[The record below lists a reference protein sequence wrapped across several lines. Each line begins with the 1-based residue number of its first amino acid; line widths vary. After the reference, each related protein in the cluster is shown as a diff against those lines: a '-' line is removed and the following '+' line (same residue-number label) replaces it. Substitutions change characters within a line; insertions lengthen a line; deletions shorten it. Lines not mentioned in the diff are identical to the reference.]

1 MRVHICIA
9 AMLVGSLLISPNSP
23 AQSGWKPDT
32 IKIGTIS
39 NLWDVKFIDENRG
52 VVVGDT
58 AVKTTDGGKTWQP
71 LGIAIGFNGERYL
84 FTSIHCF
91 DANRWAAVTYGTSF
105 YTVDAG
111 LTWKWDSVKVPSVVF
126 RGIAS
131 ISGGPTIAVGMYSA
145 IVQSFDQGVQW
156 STVSDVYDPVYGP
169 NYFCVAPVS
178 PTSWIVGG
186 GNALRTVNPGV
197 IIRSVNSGATWD
209 TVRFAA
215 RVITAVS
222 FPTSSIGYAAGDS
235 IYRTSDGGATWSG
248 MSPIPGS
255 VQGMSF
261 KDSDVGTIVCSAGKV
276 FRTRDGAKTWIQQQ
290 SNTNLD
296 LRAVSFI
303 DTSRGWAVGYRGI
316 TIRTT
321 NGGWGPLVSA
331 PDAPQV
337 LPQEMYLHQNYPN
350 PFNPSTTIRYDLPH
364 RSHVTLTVF
373 NSVGQQ
379 VALLVDGEIEGGY
392 HEVVLDGK
400 GLSSGIYLYRLR
412 VDNIVQAKK
421 LLIVR

>member
-1 MRVHICIA
+1 MRAHLCIA
-9 AMLVGSLLISPNSP
+9 AVLVGSLLISPNSP

-71 LGIAIGFNGERYL
+71 LANAYGFNGERYL

-91 DANRWAAVTYGTSF
+91 DANRWVAVTYGTSF

-111 LTWKWDSVKVPSVVF
+111 LTWKWDSVRVPLVNF
-126 RGIAS
+126 RGIAA
-131 ISGGPTIAVGMYSA
+131 IPGGPCIAVGMYSA
-145 IVQSFDQGVQW
+145 IAQSFDQGVQW
-156 STVSDVYDPVYGP
+156 STVSYVFDPYGP
-169 NYFCVAPVS
+169 NYFCVAPVT
-178 PTSWIVGG
+178 PTSWVVGG
-186 GNALRTVNPGV
+186 GNTLRTVNPGV

-248 MSPIPGS
+248 MSPIPAS

-261 KDSDVGTIVCSAGKV
+261 KDPDVGTIVCSVGKV

-331 PDAPQV
+331 PEVPREI
-337 LPQEMYLHQNYPN
+337 PQETYLHQNYPN
-350 PFNPSTTIRYDLPH
+350 PFNPGTTIAYELAQT
-364 RSHVTLTVF
+364 SHVTLTVYDLLGREV
-373 NSVGQQ
+373 SV
-379 VALLVDGEIEGGY
+379 LVNEEMSSGR
-392 HEVVLDGK
+392 HESRFDASA
-400 GLSSGIYLYRLR
+400 LSSGVYFYQLR
-412 VDNIVQAKK
+412 AGRSIALKTMVMLK
-421 LLIVR
+421 

>member
-1 MRVHICIA
+1 MKVLLCVTA
-9 AMLVGSLLISPNSP
+9 TLVGSLLISPDSP

-71 LGIAIGFNGERYL
+71 LGSAIGFNGERYA
-84 FTSIHCF
+84 FASIHCY
-91 DANRWAAVTYGTSF
+91 DVNRWAAVTYGTSF

-111 LTWKWDSVKVPSVVF
+111 LTWKWDSVRVPVVAF

-145 IVQSFDQGVQW
+145 IVQSLDQGVGW
-156 STVSDVYDPVYGP
+156 STISTSYDPYAP
-169 NYFCVAPVS
+169 NYFGVAPAT
-178 PTSWIVGG
+178 PTTWIIVGG
-186 GNALRTVNPGV
+186 NNLRTVNPGV

-209 TVRFAA
+209 TVLFAS
-215 RVITAVS
+215 RVLTAVA

-235 IYRTSDGGATWSG
+235 IYRTSDGGASWKG
-248 MSPIPGS
+248 MSPILAS
-255 VQGMSF
+255 VQGISF
-261 KDSDVGTIVCSAGKV
+261 RDPDVGTFACSGGKV
-276 FRTRDGAKTWIQQQ
+276 YRTRDGAKTWIQQV

-296 LRAVSFI
+296 LRAVYFV

-321 NGGWGPLVSA
+321 NGGWGALMSA
-331 PDAPQV
+331 PAGPGGT
-337 LPQEMYLHQNYPN
+337 PQEMCLHQNYPN
-350 PFNPSTTIRYDLPH
+350 PFNPSTTIRYDLPN
-364 RSHVTLTVF
+364 RSYVTLTVF
-373 NSVGQQ
+373 NLLGQQ
-379 VALLVDGEIEGGY
+379 VARLVDGQIEGGY
-392 HEVVLDGK
+392 HEVVFDGK
-400 GLSSGIYLYRLR
+400 GLSSGVYLYRIR
-412 VDNIVQAKK
+412 VDDVVQTKK
-421 LLIVR
+421 LLLLH